1 MLYLHLYARGG
12 AGVIRIAIVEDCEAD
27 ARALSDCIAAWCRA
41 HGTEAVEC
49 AVYSDAVK
57 FLEQAGAAADIV
69 FMDIEMPYMSGMDA
83 AAEFRRLNREAIL
96 IFATRATRYAVRGY
110 AVDAI
115 GYLVKPIKARAFGET
130 FEKALRLHGER
141 SRNRTVMLKTRDG
154 VVKVN
159 ADQIRYIEAESHM
172 LHIYA
177 DGAAHDVWSGLD
189 KLLEQLPE
197 EFVCCHRSYIV
208 NLKHVGCVKK
218 DHLFLTG
225 QPGVPIPISRKKRP
239 EFLDAL
245 TRYYTQT
252 MRG

>member
-1 MLYLHLYARGG
+1 M
-12 AGVIRIAIVEDCEAD
+12 IRIAIVEDCEAD
-27 ARALSDCIAAWCRA
+27 ARALSDCIAAWCRE
-41 HGTEAVEC
+41 HDTEAVEC
-49 AVYSDAVK
+49 AVYSDAVR
-57 FLEQAGAAADIV
+57 FLEQGSAAADIV

-83 AAEFRRLNREAIL
+83 AAEFRRFNRE
-96 IFATRATRYAVRGY
+96 ATRATKYAVRGY

-172 LHIYA
+172 LHIHA
-177 DGAAHDVWSGLD
+177 GGAVHDVWSGLD
-189 KLLEQLPE
+189 KLLEQLQE

-208 NLKHVGCVKK
+208 NLKHVDCVKK

-225 QPGVPIPISRKKRP
+225 QPGVMIPVSRKKRP
-239 EFLDAL
+239 EFIDEL
-245 TRYYTQT
+245 TRYYTRT